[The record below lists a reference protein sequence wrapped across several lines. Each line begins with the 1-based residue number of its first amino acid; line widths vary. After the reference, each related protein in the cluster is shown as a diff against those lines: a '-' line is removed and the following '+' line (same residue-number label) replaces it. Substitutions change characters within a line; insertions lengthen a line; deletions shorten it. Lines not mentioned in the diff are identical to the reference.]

1 MSYCLEI
8 TRNNEPL
15 MRKHRRSVLAIG
27 IHVLSLC
34 DSQPELQFLM
44 EMLYLGTEV
53 KRHHARLANKKK
65 KKKWK
70 ERADVRALTYG
81 LTLATNGTINRACQR
96 VRKSTAM
103 YIF

>member
-1 MSYCLEI
+1 
-8 TRNNEPL
+8 
-15 MRKHRRSVLAIG
+15 MRKHRCSLFAIG
-27 IHVLSLC
+27 IHVLSL
-34 DSQPELQFLM
+34 PARTAVPRGNAIFGH
-44 EMLYLGTEV
+44 GT
-53 KRHHARLANKKK
+53 KTSSRSACKKK

-96 VRKSTAM
+96 VWKTTAM